1 MLLKGHD
8 PIHDAVTYAVQEE
21 SLRLAEREK
30 SKFDSRS
37 RPIFTMDGTRGRSR
51 CRGRWRGN
59 RGRGSMNEG
68 RGRSTS
74 GANNVQGG
82 IESGKEEA
90 HGISLN

>member
-1 MLLKGHD
+1 MQD
-8 PIHDAVTYAVQEE
+8 E
-21 SLRLAEREK
+21 SLRLTEQEK
-30 SKFDSRS
+30 SNFDSRS
-37 RPIFTMDGTRGRSR
+37 RPIFTMGGSRGRLR
-51 CRGRWRGN
+51 FRGRWRGN

-74 GANNVQGG
+74 GANNVEGG